1 MLALISHTHDAI
13 INDLWDI
20 CTLFYTSIII
30 FGGFA
35 IYFVHFKKLYFFFRC
50 FVSILYTSRESN
62 GFRFVVN
69 YILHECI
76 SIYKMYTQVQCN
88 NNVDY
93 YGKCNFVWTKMNVS
107 DFLQKIYINSSNTWT
122 TIYRANWINFY
133 FSAYKQKQSE
143 KITGKTINRNNRRR
157 RRKKTQQLNNIHK
170 CIKRK
175 LV

>member
-1 MLALISHTHDAI
+1 MLALKSHTHDAI

-35 IYFVHFKKLYFFFRC
+35 IYFVHFKKLFFLDLLPF
-50 FVSILYTSRESN
+50 YSRESN

-107 DFLQKIYINSSNTWT
+107 DFCKKYI
-122 TIYRANWINFY
+122 
-133 FSAYKQKQSE
+133 
-143 KITGKTINRNNRRR
+143 
-157 RRKKTQQLNNIHK
+157 
-170 CIKRK
+170 
-175 LV
+175 